1 MNWFTK
7 LDKKM
12 LEKCDS
18 FKSDE
23 GNKNKKKTENVNY

>member
-23 GNKNKKKTENVNY
+23 GNKKKTEMQFT